1 MTDDRL
7 SAFGRRFGF
16 FVTAGPD
23 LLEAEN
29 VPCLL
34 KDRVVGSCTITQSYD
49 PETGKSNK
57 QIGNALHAVRIT
69 TDQECDGRVYAAD
82 GNPIGAYL
90 AGDKK
95 SWSDISVRKGSP
107 DRPEDDESAR
117 ASVYRYAKRIVGA
130 VAAFDPTKTTS
141 LSQPE
146 EPFKIPNA
154 FEARA
159 GIGPV
164 QNRIR
169 DQRIA
174 IIGLGGT
181 GSYVL
186 GPRSQDT
193 RAANPSVGFRSLWLA
208 HLHAS
213 TGRAYRRRD
222 RGPKREGLEQSSVL
236 SCEVRRASE
245 RASMRT
251 SFAWRTRLG

>member
-1 MTDDRL
+1 M
-7 SAFGRRFGF
+7 
-16 FVTAGPD
+16 
-23 LLEAEN
+23 
-29 VPCLL
+29 
-34 KDRVVGSCTITQSYD
+34 
-49 PETGKSNK
+49 
-57 QIGNALHAVRIT
+57 RIT

-154 FEARA
+154 FEARV

-186 GPRSQDT
+186 DLVAKTPVPQIHLLDSDHFGWHT
-193 RAANPSVGFRSLWLA
+193 FMRAPG
-208 HLHAS
+208 
-213 TGRAYRRRD
+213 AYRRRD

-236 SCEVRRASE
+236 SCEVRRASDGHPCAPRSRGGLGLVSRVPL
-245 RASMRT
+245 RASG
-251 SFAWRTRLG
+251 RLCLRVYRPAAGK